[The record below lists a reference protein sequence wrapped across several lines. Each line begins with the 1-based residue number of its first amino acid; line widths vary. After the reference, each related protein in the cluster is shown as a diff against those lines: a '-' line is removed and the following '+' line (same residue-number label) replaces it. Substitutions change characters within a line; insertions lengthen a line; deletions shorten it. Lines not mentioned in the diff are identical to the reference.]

1 MCVCRPRGTRHPNAA
16 VRAARGMYGKA
27 ASAAKEY
34 PTDAR
39 SRPTADT
46 LVYRA
51 RAGRR
56 PGDADASACSVQPLG
71 QVRTAIRSCSVV
83 STVQRMR
90 LKNGIRR
97 ASDLSPLPPRPGPK
111 GTFARDRISCT
122 DLQFRANA
130 QPLPDRRLVLELEA
144 ASVEASWACRDRDGR

>member
-46 LVYRA
+46 PVYRA
-51 RAGRR
+51 REAG
-56 PGDADASACSVQPLG
+56 PGDAEDHATRERLQPLG
-71 QVRTAIRSCSVV
+71 S
-83 STVQRMR
+83 
-90 LKNGIRR
+90 GPYGY
-97 ASDLSPLPPRPGPK
+97 PL
-111 GTFARDRISCT
+111 
-122 DLQFRANA
+122 
-130 QPLPDRRLVLELEA
+130 V
-144 ASVEASWACRDRDGR
+144 

>member
-46 LVYRA
+46 PVYRA
-51 RAGRR
+51 GGGPGA
-56 PGDADASACSVQPLG
+56 GDADASL
-71 QVRTAIRSCSVV
+71 
-83 STVQRMR
+83 
-90 LKNGIRR
+90 
-97 ASDLSPLPPRPGPK
+97 
-111 GTFARDRISCT
+111 
-122 DLQFRANA
+122 
-130 QPLPDRRLVLELEA
+130 QPLPLSVAGPYGYPLV
-144 ASVEASWACRDRDGR
+144 